1 MTNHAKKRILERY
14 GKKKKKT
21 DLKQISEGIQ
31 KGYYFQMHSYKEMY
45 KAGITVIVK
54 YNKEFYK
61 LVYIHSGTIVTALP
75 FNNSKNS
82 IDLIN
87 LQDIA
92 DI

>member
-1 MTNHAKKRILERY
+1 
-14 GKKKKKT
+14 
-21 DLKQISEGIQ
+21 
-31 KGYYFQMHSYKEMY
+31 MY